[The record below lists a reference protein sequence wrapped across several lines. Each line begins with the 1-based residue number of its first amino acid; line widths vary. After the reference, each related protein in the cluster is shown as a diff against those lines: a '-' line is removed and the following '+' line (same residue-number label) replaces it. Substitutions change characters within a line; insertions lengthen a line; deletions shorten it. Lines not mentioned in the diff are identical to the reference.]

1 MKNSSF
7 AAVLFSLLAL
17 VSVAGWQFYSLTW
30 GDSLSG
36 RYAAKAP
43 DKGLQSDST
52 GRLTL
57 TALGR

>member
-1 MKNSSF
+1 MTNNSF
-7 AAVLFSLLAL
+7 AAALFSLLVL
-17 VSVAGWQFYSLTW
+17 VSVASWQFYSLTW

-43 DKGLQSDST
+43 DSLQGDSN